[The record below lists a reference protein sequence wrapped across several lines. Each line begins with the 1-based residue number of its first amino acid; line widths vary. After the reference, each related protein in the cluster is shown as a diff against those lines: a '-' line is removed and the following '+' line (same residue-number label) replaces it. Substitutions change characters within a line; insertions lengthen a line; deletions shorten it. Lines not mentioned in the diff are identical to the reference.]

1 MDIRDAIGV
10 SFSWSQF
17 VKEMEKRGYT
27 WKLNRKYPALKT
39 PDMERYVRLRSLGK
53 GYGEAEIREKILR
66 PKIQQV
72 YGNTQVQFPKKK
84 LTGLQKLYFS
94 YLYRMGVLQQKPKR
108 SSYAVRSDI
117 RKLDLRIR
125 QMEFLQKEGIT
136 TREELAAYRK
146 PLEEQVLS
154 LMKERRTL
162 YRKEPGSM
170 RIQEIN
176 GELKELRKKI
186 RLSQQIEIQSKEMEE
201 RLKRATE
208 QEQVQESSGKQRR
221 EEERKR

>member
-1 MDIRDAIGV
+1 M
-10 SFSWSQF
+10 
-17 VKEMEKRGYT
+17 
-27 WKLNRKYPALKT
+27 
-39 PDMERYVRLRSLGK
+39 
-53 GYGEAEIREKILR
+53 
-66 PKIQQV
+66 
-72 YGNTQVQFPKKK
+72 
-84 LTGLQKLYFS
+84 
-94 YLYRMGVLQQKPKR
+94 LQQKPKR
-108 SSYAVRSDI
+108 ISYAVRSDI

-162 YRKEPGSM
+162 YRKEAGGM

-201 RLKRATE
+201 RLKRAKE
-208 QEQVQESSGKQRR
+208 QAQETSGKQRR

>member
-1 MDIRDAIGV
+1 MDIREAIGV

-72 YGNTQVQFPKKK
+72 YGKPQMQFPKRK
-84 LTGLQKLYFS
+84 LTGLQKLYYA
-94 YLYRMGVLQQKPKR
+94 YLYQMGIFPKKPKR
-108 SSYAVRSDI
+108 IPYAVRSDI

-125 QMEFLQKEGIT
+125 QMEFLQKD
-136 TREELAAYRK
+136 RK

-162 YRKEPGSM
+162 SRKEPGSM
-170 RIQEIN
+170 RLQEIN

-201 RLKRATE
+201 RLKRAKE